1 MKTGYTEASGHNLVT
16 SAVHG
21 GVRLIGVV
29 LGAAS
34 NPERDVHMA
43 MLLNQGFDEMGVAP
57 ERATTVASHLPSLV
71 STAHAATLIDQ
82 PAHPAARTRVAAA
95 SAGWGIQVGSFAN
108 EHQARDAA
116 INALRTADGGEA
128 RVETVNDRGRKLW
141 RAQVTGLTA
150 SEAQSACSVLGKHRG
165 GACVV
170 LRPDARQVASR

>member
-1 MKTGYTEASGHNLVT
+1 VASGHNLVT

-57 ERATTVASHLPSLV
+57 ERPTTVASRLPSLV
-71 STAHAATLIDQ
+71 ATAHAATLVEQ
-82 PAHPAARTRVAAA
+82 PVRPTTRASAA
-95 SAGWGIQVGSFAN
+95 SAAGGWGIQVGSFGN
-108 EHQARDAA
+108 ERQARDAA
-116 INALRTADGGEA
+116 VNALRAADGGEA
-128 RVETVNDRGRKLW
+128 RVETVNEHGRRVW

-150 SEAQSACSVLGKHRG
+150 SEAQNACSLLERHH
-165 GACVV
+165 GACFV